1 MVGVGG
7 SLHDWKFLV
16 CFNWNVVLM
25 ICGIVRLTVMQ
36 TVNIFELIVLST
48 YSNFRLLNCPM
59 LFNFKEQS
67 CQSNSLACLSR
78 LARSQMKKRT
88 PVYSVA
94 CVLLVPMP
102 GWLASVRREP
112 GRRLNRMLWRRNK
125 LWINVQIHL
134 LQTCVL
140 LFCIVY
146 LNTI

>member
-1 MVGVGG
+1 
-7 SLHDWKFLV
+7 
-16 CFNWNVVLM
+16 M

-36 TVNIFELIVLST
+36 TVNIFELIVLLT

-102 GWLASVRREP
+102 G
-112 GRRLNRMLWRRNK
+112 
-125 LWINVQIHL
+125 
-134 LQTCVL
+134 
-140 LFCIVY
+140 
-146 LNTI
+146 